1 MKRTGR
7 AAPFIRVSLPVNL
20 ARSMRTLLLLDPTQL
35 RRWHAWLIS
44 ALAARGVHLAVHL
57 NAGSEHGRPLSLTLL
72 LEGERLLS
80 RGRTSACDAVGAG
93 DLGVDVLRG
102 ALPAGSFDVVMDL
115 TGRASAAACPDAV
128 CVQPLIDGAPG
139 ETALWAALL
148 GHRAPRID
156 LAIAGYGVRALA
168 APAIEHPH
176 QIRASADQVLSRLV
190 EGLVSIGTRG
200 LAGLPAAP
208 SHRGGALSGGRVF
221 GALAPLAFGWDKV
234 AQKAQRVLARRRG
247 TEPRWRV
254 GWRIAPE
261 GRPHLGALPP
271 LSAYTVLEDDGARYY
286 ADPFVWT
293 VGDVHH
299 VFVEELPLA
308 TGRGLISHFTVEPD
322 GRGGA
327 PRPVLETAH
336 HLSYP
341 QIFAHDGQ
349 IYMMPECSASG
360 ALDIYR
366 ADPFPTRWR
375 PVFRLL
381 DEELHDATLVAHQG
395 RFYILASKRAFASSS
410 WDALHVYSADRL
422 EGPWLPLPG
431 NPVLVDRTAS
441 RSAGVLYRMEDALW
455 RPAQDCSGGY
465 GSALTLARVT
475 RLDREGFAQEP
486 AGNLRLEG
494 AAAGPHTVNVSG
506 PLELL
511 DFLA

>member
-1 MKRTGR
+1 
-7 AAPFIRVSLPVNL
+7 
-20 ARSMRTLLLLDPTQL
+20 MRILLLLDPTQL

-44 ALAARGVHLAVHL
+44 ALAARGVRPAVHL
-57 NAGSEHGRPLSLTLL
+57 DGGSESGRRPLPLMLL
-72 LEGERLLS
+72 LEGERLLA
-80 RGRTSACDAVGAG
+80 RGRTSACDVFGAG
-93 DLGVDVLRG
+93 DLGVDGLRG
-102 ALPAGSFDVVMDL
+102 AGLAGSFDVVMDL
-115 TGRASAAACPDAV
+115 TGRASAAAYPDAM
-128 CVQPLIDGAPG
+128 CVQPLLDGVPG
-139 ETALWAALL
+139 ETALWAGLL

-190 EGLVSIGTRG
+190 EVLVAVGTRG
-200 LAGLPAAP
+200 LAGLPAPPAP
-208 SHRGGALSGGRVF
+208 GDEPLSRRPAA

-234 AQKAQRVLARRRG
+234 AQKARRVLARRRG

-271 LSAYTVLEDDGARYY
+271 LSAYTVLQDDGARYY

-308 TGRGLISHFTVEPD
+308 TGRGLISHFTVQKD
-322 GRGGA
+322 GRGSA
-327 PRPVLETAH
+327 PRPVLETPH

-341 QIFAHDGQ
+341 QIFAHEGQ

-360 ALDIYR
+360 AVDVYR

-381 DEELHDATLVAHQG
+381 DEELHDATLVAHGG

-410 WDALHVYSADRL
+410 WDSLHVYSADRL
-422 EGPWLPLPG
+422 EGPWLPVPG

-441 RSAGVLYRMEDALW
+441 RSAGILYRTEDALW

-486 AGNLRLEG
+486 VGRLRLAG

-506 PLELL
+506 TLELL
-511 DFLA
+511 DFLT

>member
-1 MKRTGR
+1 
-7 AAPFIRVSLPVNL
+7 
-20 ARSMRTLLLLDPTQL
+20 MRTLILLDPTQL

-44 ALAARGVHLAVHL
+44 ALAARGVQPAVHL
-57 NAGSEHGRPLSLTLL
+57 NAGSERGRPLPLTLL
-72 LEGERLLS
+72 LEGERLLQ
-80 RGRTSACDAVGAG
+80 RGRASACDAVGAS
-93 DLGVDVLRG
+93 DLGGAVLCG

-115 TGRASAAACPDAV
+115 TGHPSAAAFPDAM
-128 CVQPLIDGAPG
+128 CVQPLLDGAPG
-139 ETALWAALL
+139 EASLWAALL
-148 GHRAPRID
+148 GHSAPRID

-168 APAIEHPH
+168 TPAVEHPH
-176 QIRASADQVLSRLV
+176 QIRESADQVLSRLV
-190 EGLVSIGTRG
+190 EGLVSVGTRG

-208 SHRGGALSGGRVF
+208 SRGVGDPSRGPTF
-221 GALAPLAFGWDKV
+221 GAGAPLAFAWEKV
-234 AQKAQRVLARRRG
+234 ARKAQRVLARRG

-254 GWRIAPE
+254 GWRIAQE
-261 GRPHLGALPP
+261 SRRHLAALPP
-271 LSAYTVLEDDGARYY
+271 LSAYTMLQDDGQRYY

-293 VGDVHH
+293 VGGVHH

-308 TGRGLISHFTVEPD
+308 TGRGLISHFTVQPD
-322 GRGGA
+322 GRGSA
-327 PRPVLETAH
+327 PRPVLETTH

-341 QIFAHDGQ
+341 QIFEHDGQ

-381 DEELHDATLVAHQG
+381 AEELHDATLVAHAG

-410 WDALHVYSADRL
+410 WDSLHVYSADRL
-422 EGPWLPLPG
+422 EGPWLPVPG

-441 RSAGVLYRMEDALW
+441 RSAGVLYLTEDALW

-475 RLDREGFAQEP
+475 RLDRDGFTQEP
-486 AGNLRLEG
+486 IGHLRLEG
-494 AAAGPHTVNVSG
+494 ASAGPHTVNVSG
-506 PLELL
+506 TLELL